1 MLTHM
6 WGSCQALVRTGRLVP
21 GPGDWTFQAHHT
33 NQACQKSGT
42 ISPESKCRITG
53 TNESGVGNLRE
64 CEVPEGKV
72 TSMKIAVIGA
82 SGQIG
87 AFIRDEALARG
98 HQVTAIMRHP
108 EKIPVQD
115 PRLHVVKAD
124 ILKDKVDELVKGHDA
139 VISAYNPGW
148 KNPDMYNQQIEGYKR
163 IISGVKE
170 SGIKRLLVVGG
181 AGSLEVAPGV
191 QVLDTASFSEQVKK
205 GVLATREV
213 LYMLKEEK
221 ELEWTFLS
229 PPTSIA
235 PGERTGHYRVGKD
248 QLLKNKEGESKISTP
263 DYAVAMLDELENR
276 QHIRERFTAA
286 Y

>member
-1 MLTHM
+1 
-6 WGSCQALVRTGRLVP
+6 
-21 GPGDWTFQAHHT
+21 
-33 NQACQKSGT
+33 
-42 ISPESKCRITG
+42 
-53 TNESGVGNLRE
+53 
-64 CEVPEGKV
+64 
-72 TSMKIAVIGA
+72 MKIAVIGA

-98 HQVTAIMRHP
+98 HQVTAIVRHP
-108 EKIPVQD
+108 EKIPVQN
-115 PRLHVVKAD
+115 PRLHVVEAD

-148 KNPDMYNQQIEGYKR
+148 KNPDMYNEQIEGYKR

-170 SGIKRLLVVGG
+170 SRIKRLLVVGG

-191 QVLDTASFSEQVKK
+191 QVLDTTSFSEQVKK

-213 LYMLKEEK
+213 LYMLREEK

-229 PPTSIA
+229 PPTSIK

-276 QHIRERFTAA
+276 QHIRERFTVA

>member
-1 MLTHM
+1 
-6 WGSCQALVRTGRLVP
+6 
-21 GPGDWTFQAHHT
+21 
-33 NQACQKSGT
+33 
-42 ISPESKCRITG
+42 
-53 TNESGVGNLRE
+53 
-64 CEVPEGKV
+64 
-72 TSMKIAVIGA
+72 MKIAVIGA

-98 HQVTAIMRHP
+98 HQVTAIVRHP

-148 KNPDMYNQQIEGYKR
+148 KNPDMYNEQIDGYKR

-229 PPTSIA
+229 PPSSIA

-248 QLLKNKEGESKISTP
+248 QLLKNKEGESKISTQ
-263 DYAVAMLDELENR
+263 DYAIAMLDELEHP
-276 QHIRERFTAA
+276 QHIRERFTVA